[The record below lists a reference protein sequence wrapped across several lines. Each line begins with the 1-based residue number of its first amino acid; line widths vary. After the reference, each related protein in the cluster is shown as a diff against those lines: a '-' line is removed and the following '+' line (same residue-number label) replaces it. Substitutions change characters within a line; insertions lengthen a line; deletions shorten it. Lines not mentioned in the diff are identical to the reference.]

1 MRHVI
6 VFKKMKYVKPVQ
18 DIIDTVLG
26 RSPDIEIVTTFKD
39 YREALS
45 CIIHRPG
52 TDKFG
57 LLSVNVDG
65 SDDDISCFVFNGKL
79 YDYCK
84 AEGFS
89 KQQMVEDQSFE
100 NRVLTTVSVDEFL
113 EMFEDEG

>member
-1 MRHVI
+1 MRMQYY
-6 VFKKMKYVKPVQ
+6 FKTMKYVKPVQ
-18 DIIDTVLG
+18 DIIDTVLD

-65 SDDDISCFVFNGKL
+65 SNDDISCFVFNGKL

-84 AEGFS
+84 AEGF
-89 KQQMVEDQSFE
+89 E
-100 NRVLTTVSVDEFL
+100 NRVLTAVSVDEFI
-113 EMFEDEG
+113 EMFEDGE